1 MEQTF
6 SASEWKPTKVS
17 EPWDKPLP
25 KADLEELI
33 VRLATDQRE
42 IRLHP
47 YDPRRW
53 IRRAHT
59 FTLLRYP
66 ELAVGDACKASLLC
80 KSLLKVLN
88 QNLKPNY
95 RLGAHAGFWM
105 GHGEREDG
113 DGDEDEDDEVAE
125 RMEKLDIDT
134 EHLTHRVR
142 FLQIQ
147 GAADRVIMDN
157 LEYAPNAEEGL
168 FYPRP
173 YPWMKAE
180 HATRSDEILQQL
192 NWELAHPLVTPLPA
206 LFVKRY
212 AFGKGVGTR
221 GGADTFGLFALRDIE
236 KGEKLIVDRSR
247 IWGCIGPGSGDS
259 RYYDHDGLP
268 AGGRASN
275 LDGGYGCANFMHPNQ
290 VGDKVE
296 HDLRWI
302 RDRLGKDAA
311 HTILLARLFLTC
323 IRDRVDHPL
332 SHPLIARL
340 TPSYRTT
347 VYKSF
352 CLEKDITILM
362 EVLQNF
368 GIDIF
373 ANHNFDTWVLFE
385 IHARVINNSWSD
397 PLATCVS
404 PLFSLINHSCEPN
417 LSWNT
422 VEGHST
428 LHVVANTH
436 VDKDEQVFVEY
447 DQFQHEKPLR
457 VRRKRLEDWFDADCQ
472 CTRCVREEL
481 EEKAAGEGD
490 GGGGGGGPGK
500 PVWDLGVVV
509 ELPEDGDE

>member
-1 MEQTF
+1 MEQPF

-53 IRRAHT
+53 IQRAHT

-113 DGDEDEDDEVAE
+113 DGDEDEDDKVAE
-125 RMEKLDIDT
+125 RMEKLDIDS

-147 GAADRVIMDN
+147 SVADRVIMDN
-157 LEYAPNAEEGL
+157 LAYAPNAEEGM

-180 HATRSDEILQQL
+180 HSTRSDEILQQV

-206 LFVKRY
+206 LFAKRY

-221 GGADTFGLFALRDIE
+221 GGAESFGLFALRDIE

-247 IWGCIGPGSGDS
+247 IWVC
-259 RYYDHDGLP
+259 
-268 AGGRASN
+268 
-275 LDGGYGCANFMHPNQ
+275 C
-290 VGDKVE
+290 
-296 HDLRWI
+296 
-302 RDRLGKDAA
+302 
-311 HTILLARLFLTC
+311 
-323 IRDRVDHPL
+323 
-332 SHPLIARL
+332 
-340 TPSYRTT
+340 
-347 VYKSF
+347 
-352 CLEKDITILM
+352 
-362 EVLQNF
+362 
-368 GIDIF
+368 
-373 ANHNFDTWVLFE
+373 
-385 IHARVINNSWSD
+385 SD
-397 PLATCVS
+397 PL
-404 PLFSLINHSCEPN
+404 L
-417 LSWNT
+417 LS
-422 VEGHST
+422 S
-428 LHVVANTH
+428 
-436 VDKDEQVFVEY
+436 
-447 DQFQHEKPLR
+447 R
-457 VRRKRLEDWFDADCQ
+457 
-472 CTRCVREEL
+472 
-481 EEKAAGEGD
+481 
-490 GGGGGGGPGK
+490 
-500 PVWDLGVVV
+500 
-509 ELPEDGDE
+509 

>member
-1 MEQTF
+1 MEQPF

-125 RMEKLDIDT
+125 RMEKLDIDS

-147 GAADRVIMDN
+147 SAADKVIMDN
-157 LEYAPNAEEGL
+157 LAYAPNAEEGM

-180 HATRSDEILQQL
+180 HSTRSDEILQQV

-206 LFVKRY
+206 LFAKRY

-221 GGADTFGLFALRDIE
+221 GGAESFGLFALRDIE

-247 IWGCIGPGSGDS
+247 IWVCCYDPLLLSSRQISNQSSQALRKPPTSDVADTYDQGCIGPGSGDS
-259 RYYDHDGLP
+259 RDYDHDGLP

-296 HDLRWI
+296 HDLRWV
-302 RDRLGKDAA
+302 RTHPHC
-311 HTILLARLFLTC
+311 HT
-323 IRDRVDHPL
+323 
-332 SHPLIARL
+332 S
-340 TPSYRTT
+340 
-347 VYKSF
+347 
-352 CLEKDITILM
+352 
-362 EVLQNF
+362 
-368 GIDIF
+368 
-373 ANHNFDTWVLFE
+373 
-385 IHARVINNSWSD
+385 
-397 PLATCVS
+397 
-404 PLFSLINHSCEPN
+404 
-417 LSWNT
+417 
-422 VEGHST
+422 
-428 LHVVANTH
+428 
-436 VDKDEQVFVEY
+436 
-447 DQFQHEKPLR
+447 
-457 VRRKRLEDWFDADCQ
+457 
-472 CTRCVREEL
+472 
-481 EEKAAGEGD
+481 
-490 GGGGGGGPGK
+490 
-500 PVWDLGVVV
+500 
-509 ELPEDGDE
+509 

>member
-1 MEQTF
+1 MEQAF

-125 RMEKLDIDT
+125 RMEKLDIDS

-147 GAADRVIMDN
+147 SAADRVIMDN
-157 LEYAPNAEEGL
+157 LAYAPNAEEGM

-180 HATRSDEILQQL
+180 HATRSDEILQQV

-206 LFVKRY
+206 LFAKRY

-221 GGADTFGLFALRDIE
+221 GGAELFGLFALRDIE

-247 IWGCIGPGSGDS
+247 IWVCCCDFLLLSSRQITNQSSQALRKPPTSDVADTYDQGCIGPGSGDS

-296 HDLRWI
+296 HDLRWVCTHPHC
-302 RDRLGKDAA
+302 
-311 HTILLARLFLTC
+311 HTL
-323 IRDRVDHPL
+323 
-332 SHPLIARL
+332 
-340 TPSYRTT
+340 
-347 VYKSF
+347 
-352 CLEKDITILM
+352 
-362 EVLQNF
+362 
-368 GIDIF
+368 
-373 ANHNFDTWVLFE
+373 
-385 IHARVINNSWSD
+385 
-397 PLATCVS
+397 
-404 PLFSLINHSCEPN
+404 
-417 LSWNT
+417 
-422 VEGHST
+422 
-428 LHVVANTH
+428 
-436 VDKDEQVFVEY
+436 
-447 DQFQHEKPLR
+447 
-457 VRRKRLEDWFDADCQ
+457 
-472 CTRCVREEL
+472 
-481 EEKAAGEGD
+481 
-490 GGGGGGGPGK
+490 
-500 PVWDLGVVV
+500 
-509 ELPEDGDE
+509 

>member
-1 MEQTF
+1 MEQPF

-25 KADLEELI
+25 KAYLEELI

-47 YDPRRW
+47 YDPQRW
-53 IRRAHT
+53 IQRAHT

-125 RMEKLDIDT
+125 RMEKLDIDS

-147 GAADRVIMDN
+147 SAADRVIMDN
-157 LEYAPNAEEGL
+157 LAYAPNAEEGM

-180 HATRSDEILQQL
+180 HSTRSDEILQQV

-206 LFVKRY
+206 LFAKRY

-221 GGADTFGLFALRDIE
+221 GGAELFGLFALRDIE

-247 IWGCIGPGSGDS
+247 IWVCCCDFLLLSSRQITNQSSQALRKPAASDVADTYDQGCIGPGSGDS
-259 RYYDHDGLP
+259 RYYDHDGLS

-296 HDLRWI
+296 HDLRWV
-302 RDRLGKDAA
+302 RTHPHC
-311 HTILLARLFLTC
+311 HT
-323 IRDRVDHPL
+323 
-332 SHPLIARL
+332 S
-340 TPSYRTT
+340 
-347 VYKSF
+347 
-352 CLEKDITILM
+352 
-362 EVLQNF
+362 
-368 GIDIF
+368 
-373 ANHNFDTWVLFE
+373 
-385 IHARVINNSWSD
+385 
-397 PLATCVS
+397 
-404 PLFSLINHSCEPN
+404 
-417 LSWNT
+417 
-422 VEGHST
+422 
-428 LHVVANTH
+428 
-436 VDKDEQVFVEY
+436 
-447 DQFQHEKPLR
+447 
-457 VRRKRLEDWFDADCQ
+457 
-472 CTRCVREEL
+472 
-481 EEKAAGEGD
+481 
-490 GGGGGGGPGK
+490 
-500 PVWDLGVVV
+500 
-509 ELPEDGDE
+509 